1 MKILVTGADGQ
12 LGRAL
17 QKVLPENETVFT
29 TRKDLDITNKKQVVQ
44 QIASVRPDFVIH
56 TAAYTDVDG
65 CEKNPKLANSINF
78 EGTKNIT
85 KACEKVGATLIYIST
100 DFVFDG
106 KKKTPYKES
115 DATHPLQVYGKSK
128 LAGEKEVQKL
138 PKYYIIR
145 TSWLFGPTSR
155 EASRG
160 KSNFVQTILALAKK
174 HVEIKVVSDQIGS
187 PTYAEDLAKE
197 IKKLIY
203 DIRNK
208 KYESKILH
216 VTNSGETS
224 WADFAKEIIKQKKL
238 NTKII
243 PITTAQRQ
251 KIRPDSAP
259 RPKYSVLKPSVKMIN
274 WKEALRDYLNSF

>member
-65 CEKNPKLANSINF
+65 CEKNPKLANNINF

-106 KKKTPYKES
+106 KKKTPYKEN

-174 HVEIKVVSDQIGS
+174 HVEIKVVSDQIGC
-187 PTYAEDLAKE
+187 PTYAKDLSKE

-259 RPKYSVLKPSVKMIN
+259 RPKYSVLKPSVKMRN

>member
-65 CEKNPKLANSINF
+65 CEKNPKLANNINF

-259 RPKYSVLKPSVKMIN
+259 RPKYSVLKPSVKMRN

>member
-65 CEKNPKLANSINF
+65 CEKNPKLANNINF

-174 HVEIKVVSDQIGS
+174 HVEIKVVSDQIGC
-187 PTYAEDLAKE
+187 PTYAKDLSKE

-208 KYESKILH
+208 KYESQILH

-259 RPKYSVLKPSVKMIN
+259 RPKYSVLKPSVKMRN